1 MEFQNLLADAGI
13 SPELHML
20 TAIQLITT
28 TPLLHPA
35 FEKHDRITLKRQA
48 IKYLRYEAAK
58 GNIEAKAKLITI
70 FLDEDSPHQ
79 SEAEIWTRSIFDRRL
94 SLALAACR
102 QDMCE
107 DGLEKPLLDT
117 IFELADADTAQACF
131 LAGLVLID
139 GIGVDHDVK
148 QGVAYLRK
156 AVNAGHSNARVE
168 LAAILSDIIK
178 YPSIYDLQQSVT
190 LYQTA
195 VESTTQ
201 PRRLSAA
208 NIRAFTN
215 LARLYYEGG
224 EKIPRDLDMA
234 YKYARRVAE
243 ATGEQY
249 CQYIVGDVLLT
260 GNNQYVQEAIF
271 WLTQSA
277 TQGFPLAI
285 ESLSRIYFFGIE
297 KEIKQDYEQ
306 AHEWCIR
313 GDEIWPS
320 GLSFCQTCLGDMYR
334 SGLGVPKDLLRSFEY
349 YQKAASQRDVPQN
362 YANYARFMLGE
373 MFFKGEDWPKNYA
386 VAIEYYKLAAAENYE
401 AAQHRLEQLLA
412 SQEYK
417 NTQVPQTRAQPKTWR
432 LWSLF
437 RRGKPTA
444 PSTTSIN
451 AGIGV

>member
-13 SPELHML
+13 SSELHML

-28 TPLLHPA
+28 TPLPHPV
-35 FEKHDRITLKRQA
+35 FEKHDRITLRKQA
-48 IKYLRYEAAK
+48 IKYLRSEAAK

-70 FLDEDSPHQ
+70 FLEGNPSHHG
-79 SEAEIWTRSIFDRRL
+79 EAEIWTRSIFDRRL
-94 SLALAACR
+94 SLALAACKH
-102 QDMCE
+102 DMCQ
-107 DGLEKPLLDT
+107 DDLERPLLDVVT
-117 IFELADADTAQACF
+117 ELADADTVQACY
-131 LAGLVLID
+131 LVGLILID
-139 GIGVDHDVK
+139 GIGVEHNVK

-178 YPSIYDLQQSVT
+178 YPSIYDLQQSMN
-190 LYQTA
+190 LYQKA

-224 EKIPRDLDMA
+224 EKISRDLDMA

-260 GNNQYVQEAIF
+260 GNNQSIQEAVF
-271 WLTQSA
+271 WLTQSGA
-277 TQGFPLAI
+277 QGFPLAI

-401 AAQHRLEQLLA
+401 TAQRRLDQLLA
-412 SQEYK
+412 SEEYK
-417 NTQVPQTRAQPKTWR
+417 STQIPQPRTQPKTWR

-444 PSTTSIN
+444 PSSTSTN
-451 AGIGV
+451 ARIGV

>member
-1 MEFQNLLADAGI
+1 M
-13 SPELHML
+13 
-20 TAIQLITT
+20 
-28 TPLLHPA
+28 
-35 FEKHDRITLKRQA
+35 
-48 IKYLRYEAAK
+48 
-58 GNIEAKAKLITI
+58 
-70 FLDEDSPHQ
+70 
-79 SEAEIWTRSIFDRRL
+79 
-94 SLALAACR
+94 C
-102 QDMCE
+102 QD
-107 DGLEKPLLDT
+107 DFEKPLLDVV
-117 IFELADADTAQACF
+117 FDLADADTAHACY
-131 LAGLVLID
+131 LAGLILID
-139 GIGVDHDVK
+139 GIGVEHNVK

-156 AVNAGHSNARVE
+156 AMNAGHSNARIE

-178 YPSIYDLQQSVT
+178 YPSIYDLEQSVT

-208 NIRAFTN
+208 NIRAFSN

-243 ATGEQY
+243 TTGEQY
-249 CQYIVGDVLLT
+249 CQYIVGDILLN
-260 GNNQYVQEAIF
+260 GSKQSVQEAIF

-277 TQGFPLAI
+277 TQGFPLAV

-349 YQKAASQRDVPQN
+349 YQKAASQRDISQN

-373 MFFKGEDWPKNYA
+373 M
-386 VAIEYYKLAAAENYE
+386 
-401 AAQHRLEQLLA
+401 
-412 SQEYK
+412 
-417 NTQVPQTRAQPKTWR
+417 
-432 LWSLF
+432 
-437 RRGKPTA
+437 
-444 PSTTSIN
+444 
-451 AGIGV
+451 

>member
-1 MEFQNLLADAGI
+1 MF
-13 SPELHML
+13 
-20 TAIQLITT
+20 
-28 TPLLHPA
+28 
-35 FEKHDRITLKRQA
+35 
-48 IKYLRYEAAK
+48 
-58 GNIEAKAKLITI
+58 
-70 FLDEDSPHQ
+70 
-79 SEAEIWTRSIFDRRL
+79 
-94 SLALAACR
+94 
-102 QDMCE
+102 E
-107 DGLEKPLLDT
+107 DGLEKPLLDV
-117 IFELADADTAQACF
+117 IFELADANTAQACF

-195 VESTTQ
+195 VESTAQ

-224 EKIPRDLDMA
+224 EKITRDLDMA

-373 MFFKGEDWPKNYA
+373 M
-386 VAIEYYKLAAAENYE
+386 
-401 AAQHRLEQLLA
+401 
-412 SQEYK
+412 
-417 NTQVPQTRAQPKTWR
+417 
-432 LWSLF
+432 
-437 RRGKPTA
+437 
-444 PSTTSIN
+444 
-451 AGIGV
+451 